1 SLWSLGKLS
10 ESGHLNG
17 AELKKEVLILLQQLV
32 SKEDANLQALA
43 NSLWALGILLWEEEV
58 GEELQIGIF
67 SLLTNMFKNMD
78 KLTFF
83 EKDQCLKSIGLL
95 RMDNQLDVEVLSS
108 LIKSCKP
115 QSMLTPRIIQSL
127 VPHGKE
133 YALEAFVDGFFV
145 DILIPE
151 TKEIIEVDGKQHEN
165 HWQSCL
171 D

>member
-1 SLWSLGKLS
+1 
-10 ESGHLNG
+10 
-17 AELKKEVLILLQQLV
+17 
-32 SKEDANLQALA
+32 
-43 NSLWALGILLWEEEV
+43 
-58 GEELQIGIF
+58 
-67 SLLTNMFKNMD
+67 
-78 KLTFF
+78 
-83 EKDQCLKSIGLL
+83 LKSIGLL

-115 QSMLTPRIIQSL
+115 QSMLPPRIIQSL

-171 D
+171 DQFRDKVLTNRGYKIRRVSSNYCATNISEENAQKEAMGVSRNPRFFDSHRSSESGRVQLSESPRHSTTGYRR